1 MSAARSLRPQHALAT
16 AAGWVVAAPLLG
28 LIRLYQWF
36 LAPFFVGACRFA
48 PSCSHYGFEAI
59 AVHGPLKGAW
69 LTLRR
74 LLRCHPWG
82 GSGFDPVPPAADSRP
97 NF

>member
-1 MSAARSLRPQHALAT
+1 MSLSAGAPQRRSPVRL
-16 AAGWVVAAPLLG
+16 AGWLLAAPLLV

-36 LAPFFVGACRFA
+36 LSPLMGNACRFA

-59 AVHGPLKGAW
+59 AIHGPLRGTW

-74 LLRCHPWG
+74 LLRCNPWG
-82 GSGFDPVPPAADSRP
+82 GSGFDPVPPAPGRTP
-97 NF
+97 TF